1 MSETS
6 QAVGRI
12 AVLSA
17 FTLLFAAAWR
27 GDAPESSR
35 PATVVAWTKRES
47 GSAAVRGTAGGIVAG
62 LALARPAVALPT
74 QMTGQRLTSG
84 TRRVRTRAPLLFS
97 RTPSTLGRAATPV
110 LKDTV
115 ETASA
120 GSEPVR

>member
-62 LALARPAVALPT
+62 LAMARPAVALPT
-74 QMTGQRLTSG
+74 RMTGQRLTSG
-84 TRRVRTRAPLLFS
+84 TRRVRTKAPLLFS
-97 RTPSTLGRAATPV
+97 KTPSILGRSAAPAARAPV
-110 LKDTV
+110 
-115 ETASA
+115 EAASS
-120 GSEPVR
+120 GSEPAR